1 MHRLRTGLLVVL
13 TFAPIIGVG
22 ILVSDG
28 GALTVV
34 GPIVLAALLWPF
46 VADLPGP

>member
-22 ILVSDG
+22 LLVSDG
-28 GALTVV
+28 GVLPFL
-34 GPIVLAALLWPF
+34 GPAVLAALLWPF
-46 VADLPGP
+46 VTDLR